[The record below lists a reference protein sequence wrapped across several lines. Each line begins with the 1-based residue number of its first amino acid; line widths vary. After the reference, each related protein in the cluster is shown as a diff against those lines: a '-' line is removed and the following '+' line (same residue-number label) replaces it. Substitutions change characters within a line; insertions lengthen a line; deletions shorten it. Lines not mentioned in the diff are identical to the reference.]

1 MAPAAHRDVVRV
13 GLGAAMG
20 LGITAALVHLAQ
32 RAGWQDNWML
42 FAPLGATAVLI
53 FAVHTG
59 PLSQPWSCVIGN
71 TVAALW
77 ALLVIAWVPA
87 SWAPAIAVGGA
98 IVSMLLVR
106 ALHPSGGAVALL
118 LALEAQH
125 GVLHRWSYAFTPI
138 ALLTLVLVLLGVVYH
153 RLSGKHY
160 PLQTA
165 PSTPQPQAPTLAV
178 DALSQTDLQQLLARF
193 DQDYNL
199 TPQELGQLVHA
210 AEEQAI
216 ARRFGRMRCAQ
227 VMTSALW
234 ICRPGDSLHTLAALF
249 QQHPIKSLPV
259 VDGDGRL
266 LGVVSR
272 HALLD
277 WLWQPAPAQTHR
289 QRSRWPWRRTTSAT
303 PPSPNAATLM
313 QPAPL
318 SVEDDTP
325 VSALLATLAV
335 QTVPFVAV
343 LRAGRLVGLIT
354 RTDIM
359 RILLQGNVA
368 APCTAPP
375 VSPAPEA

>member
-1 MAPAAHRDVVRV
+1 MAPAARRDVVRV
-13 GLGAAMG
+13 GLGAAIG

-42 FAPLGATAVLI
+42 FAPLGATAVLV

-59 PLSQPWSCVIGN
+59 PLSQPWSCVVGN

-77 ALLVIAWVPA
+77 
-87 SWAPAIAVGGA
+87 
-98 IVSMLLVR
+98 
-106 ALHPSGGAVALL
+106 
-118 LALEAQH
+118 
-125 GVLHRWSYAFTPI
+125 T
-138 ALLTLVLVLLGVVYH
+138 
-153 RLSGKHY
+153 
-160 PLQTA
+160 
-165 PSTPQPQAPTLAV
+165 
-178 DALSQTDLQQLLARF
+178 
-193 DQDYNL
+193 
-199 TPQELGQLVHA
+199 
-210 AEEQAI
+210 
-216 ARRFGRMRCAQ
+216 
-227 VMTSALW
+227 
-234 ICRPGDSLHTLAALF
+234 CRPGDSLHTLAALF
-249 QQHPIKSLPV
+249 QQHPIKSMPV

-272 HALLD
+272 HTLLD

-343 LRAGRLVGLIT
+343 LHAGRLVGLIT

-359 RILLQGNVA
+359 RILLQGNAA
-368 APCTAPP
+368 APWTARP